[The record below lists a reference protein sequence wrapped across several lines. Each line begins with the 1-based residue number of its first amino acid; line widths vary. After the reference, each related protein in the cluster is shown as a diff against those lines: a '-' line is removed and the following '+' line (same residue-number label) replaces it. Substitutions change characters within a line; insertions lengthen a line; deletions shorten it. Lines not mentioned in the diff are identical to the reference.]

1 MGSTSRPL
9 RKGEESGTVYPSTQ
23 HDFGERRIEGQTR
36 EEICRKYQRKILL
49 LARRISERL
58 PPGCEF
64 GGEDLASFGAIG
76 LLEAFD
82 RYDDERD
89 ILFTTFA
96 EYRIRG
102 AMMDALRASD
112 TFSRHRRQLSRR
124 ILEATNKLTHT
135 LGRRPDPTEVAE
147 HLDMDLDTYWRAMDR
162 ILPVSH
168 VRIEERDS
176 QDGESEGRSFA
187 ETISDDTYTDAFLGI
202 LQEEAR
208 ATLRAAVPSLPE
220 RKRECILLYYGRD
233 MNLAEVAEVFDI
245 TPSRVSQIL
254 SEARKDLRK
263 ALDGQVEAGDLEY
276 REAL

>member
-1 MGSTSRPL
+1 M
-9 RKGEESGTVYPSTQ
+9 YPSTQ

-168 VRIEERDS
+168 VRIEERES

-187 ETISDDTYTDAFLGI
+187 ETISDDTYTDAFSGI

-208 ATLRAAVPSLPE
+208 DSLREAVQNLPE